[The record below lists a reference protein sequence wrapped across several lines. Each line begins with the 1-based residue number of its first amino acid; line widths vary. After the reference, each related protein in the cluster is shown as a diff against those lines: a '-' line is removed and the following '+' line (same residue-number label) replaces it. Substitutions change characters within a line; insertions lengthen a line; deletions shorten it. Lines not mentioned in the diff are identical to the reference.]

1 MSSYFKDEHEH
12 QSIPPN
18 RRRERADG
26 YFPASQP
33 PTTAASRAPVH
44 AAPYAAPFSQQHKTT
59 RELLNLIGM
68 ADTLSEDLQ
77 KINDEGDLEVD
88 EFELGRL
95 VHLVDEEPKL
105 EKWLG
110 TTGSPRL
117 LIEGDC
123 RVPAD
128 ISSLS
133 ILCQCLLDAT
143 SQSPVTYLPLVFFC
157 GLHTSL
163 ATDDHAGG
171 RGIIR
176 SFICQLLLRYP
187 FYAED
192 AATPVFLDELNALD
206 DVRNGNLRHL
216 FAVFERLVC
225 MLPWSVTVVCMVD
238 GVGHYEYGQLER
250 DFQLVLGAI
259 LRLSTQLPAPGRS
272 HAALRVLLT
281 SPQGTATGVDW
292 VPQDSIVW
300 MSNVRPGP
308 DIAHSEDIVRE
319 LTSVMRC
326 DPEVKEEEKPDA
338 E

>member
-1 MSSYFKDEHEH
+1 MSFHFQDEQEH

-18 RRRERADG
+18 RRRKRTDQH
-26 YFPASQP
+26 FPASQP
-33 PTTAASRAPVH
+33 PTTAASLVPVH
-44 AAPYAAPFSQQHKTT
+44 AAPSGAPFARHHKTT
-59 RELLNLIGM
+59 REILNLIGM
-68 ADTLSEDLQ
+68 ADTLSQDLQ
-77 KINDEGDLEVD
+77 KITDESDLEVD

-105 EKWLG
+105 EQWLG

-123 RVPAD
+123 PVPAD

-143 SQSPVTYLPLVFFC
+143 SQAPVTYLPLVFFC

-163 ATDDHAGG
+163 DTDDHAGG

-192 AATPVFLDELNALD
+192 AAIPVFLDEMTALD
-206 DVRNGNLRHL
+206 DVQNGDLRHL
-216 FAVFERLVC
+216 FQVFERLVC
-225 MLPWSVTVVCMVD
+225 MLPWSVTVVCVVD
-238 GVGHYEYGQLER
+238 GVGHYECGEFER
-250 DFQLVLGAI
+250 DFQRVLGAI
-259 LRLSTQLPAPGRS
+259 LRLSTQLPARGRS
-272 HAALRVLLT
+272 RAALRVLLT
-281 SPQGTATGVDW
+281 SPQSTVTGLDW

-319 LTSVMRC
+319 LNSVMRH
-326 DPEVKEEEKPDA
+326 DPEAQEEGQPGA